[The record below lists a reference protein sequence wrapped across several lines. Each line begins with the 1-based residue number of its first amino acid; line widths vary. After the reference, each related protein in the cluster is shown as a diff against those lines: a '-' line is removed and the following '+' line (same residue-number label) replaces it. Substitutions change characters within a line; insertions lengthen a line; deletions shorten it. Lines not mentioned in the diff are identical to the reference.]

1 MQRQQYLGLLDMLDG
16 GGPGRAGSTFE
27 GGPLSGL
34 LNLLGIRPMGYAD
47 RMAQAPTASPMAPA
61 PMGGG
66 MAPPA
71 PRRAPAAPRMMAPA
85 LTGPAGG
92 PRPGDF
98 AAKPHYK
105 TFSGTEGEV
114 PRAYITPAGWVWP
127 GFEEEDGRR
136 AYLRTDLRE
145 RPGDFAAQA
154 TARELAAARPAGT
167 DPTRDPEFASWFKG
181 TTGTDVG
188 VIPPQ
193 TLRAVYDKWLA
204 ARMGAR

>member
-71 PRRAPAAPRMMAPA
+71 PRRAPAAPQMMAPA

-92 PRPGDF
+92 PRPEMQGRPAIAGMDYT
-98 AAKPHYK
+98 PP
-105 TFSGTEGEV
+105 GLM
-114 PRAYITPAGWVWP
+114 TPAP
-127 GFEEEDGRR
+127 MPQI
-136 AYLRTDLRE
+136 T
-145 RPGDFAAQA
+145 
-154 TARELAAARPAGT
+154 PAGT
-167 DPTRDPEFASWFKG
+167 DPTRDPEFTKWFLG

-188 VIPPQ
+188 MIPPP

>member
-47 RMAQAPTASPMAPA
+47 RMAQAPAASPMAPA
-61 PMGGG
+61 PTGGG

-71 PRRAPAAPRMMAPA
+71 PRRALAAPQMMAPA

-92 PRPGDF
+92 PRPAPQMTAPALTG
-98 AAKPHYK
+98 
-105 TFSGTEGEV
+105 
-114 PRAYITPAGWVWP
+114 PAGGPRPP
-127 GFEEEDGRR
+127 GV
-136 AYLRTDLRE
+136 
-145 RPGDFAAQA
+145 
-154 TARELAAARPAGT
+154 
-167 DPTRDPEFASWFKG
+167 DPTRDPEFASWFLW

-188 VIPPQ
+188 MIPPP

>member
-71 PRRAPAAPRMMAPA
+71 PRRALAAPRMMAPA

-92 PRPGDF
+92 PRP
-98 AAKPHYK
+98 
-105 TFSGTEGEV
+105 E
-114 PRAYITPAGWVWP
+114 
-127 GFEEEDGRR
+127 
-136 AYLRTDLRE
+136 LR
-145 RPGDFAAQA
+145 G
-154 TARELAAARPAGT
+154 RPAIAGLDYMPPGLT
-167 DPTRDPEFASWFKG
+167 ASAPMPQITRTGDPRPAIAGMDYMPPGLTASAPMPQVTSAGADPTRDPEFAKWF
-181 TTGTDVG
+181 TGRTGVDV
-188 VIPPQ
+188 VMVHPP
-193 TLRAVYDKWLA
+193 TLRAVYDEWLA

>member
-71 PRRAPAAPRMMAPA
+71 PRRAPAAPQVMAPALTGPAGGPPPQMMAPA

-92 PRPGDF
+92 PMPQ
-98 AAKPHYK
+98 
-105 TFSGTEGEV
+105 
-114 PRAYITPAGWVWP
+114 ITP
-127 GFEEEDGRR
+127 
-136 AYLRTDLRE
+136 T
-145 RPGDFAAQA
+145 
-154 TARELAAARPAGT
+154 GT
-167 DPTRDPEFASWFKG
+167 DPTRDPEFAKWFLW

-188 VIPPQ
+188 MISPP

-204 ARMGAR
+204 ARMGSR